1 MNTFVMD
8 HETARVVDL
17 NILNTHN
24 EKGCEACNR
33 KFNLGDTV
41 VMACGAWQ
49 DGCARL
55 IHEREATFDSK
66 TRTWYERKYY
76 RSLKDERKN

>member
-1 MNTFVMD
+1 MEYNSTD
-8 HETARVVDL
+8 KYIVDL

-24 EKGCEACNR
+24 AKGCEACNQ

-41 VMACGAWQ
+41 VLACGPWP

-55 IHEREATFDSK
+55 IHETEAVFDSK
-66 TRTWYERKYY
+66 TRTWYERNYF
-76 RSLKDERKN
+76 RQMGSA

>member
-1 MNTFVMD
+1 MD
-8 HETARVVDL
+8 FELDSEKPKIVDL

-24 EKGCEACNR
+24 EFGCQACNQ
-33 KFNLGDTV
+33 KFNLGETV

-55 IHEREATFDSK
+55 IHERDAVFDPS
-66 TRTWYERKYY
+66 TRTWYERKYFQ
-76 RSLKDERKN
+76 SLKH